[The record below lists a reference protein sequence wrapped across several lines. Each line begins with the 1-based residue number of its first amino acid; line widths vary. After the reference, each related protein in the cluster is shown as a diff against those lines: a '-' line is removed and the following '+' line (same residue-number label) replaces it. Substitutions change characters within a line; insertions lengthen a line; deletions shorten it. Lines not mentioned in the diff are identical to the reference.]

1 MKNFLYNT
9 VAQVSSRQILA
20 LDWVH
25 SKVLFVHVFLYG
37 LIRVTMASVGFFLL
51 NFIDKDKTVQAEQ
64 TIEKSQ
70 ELKLYNLEL
79 KLLAAAS
86 KVRDH
91 AEANDDWTQEH
102 SDAIEMIGDTLLN
115 ELGWEEE
122 NIHAYLREVVESID
136 GLRYDLEP

>member
-9 VAQVSSRQILA
+9 VAQVSARQILA
-20 LDWVH
+20 LDWIH

-37 LIRVTMASVGFFLL
+37 LIRVTMASVGYFFMNLL
-51 NFIDKDKTVQAEQ
+51 DKEKTAAAGQ

-79 KLLAAAS
+79 RLLAAAL

-91 AEANDDWTQEH
+91 AKENDDWTPEH
-102 SDAIEMIGDTLLN
+102 SEALEVIGDTLLN
-115 ELGWEEE
+115 DLGWEEE
-122 NIHAYLREVVESID
+122 SVHAYLREIVESID
-136 GLRYDLEP
+136 GLSYDLEP